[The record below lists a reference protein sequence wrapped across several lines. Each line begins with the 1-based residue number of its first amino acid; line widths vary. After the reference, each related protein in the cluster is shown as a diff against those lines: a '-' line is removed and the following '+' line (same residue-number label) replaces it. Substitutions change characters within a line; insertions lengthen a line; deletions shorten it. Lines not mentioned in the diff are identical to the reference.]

1 MRFTFSLFFFLILF
15 SCSKN
20 KKTQISIFGHAGM
33 GLSIENS
40 LYHDNSKESIELCL
54 ALPNSDGVEVD
65 VQMDK
70 QGELWLYHDEFL
82 DNISSLNGCVNDKIT
97 SEMEQ
102 AFYRT
107 LMKEKL
113 IKLKHVLPLIGENQK
128 LFLDLKITNSCSNQI
143 VDYNLFKESLST
155 LIANDIPNVFV
166 ILSDSSWLKKTADI
180 WPVFYSTDN
189 FHEGYNLLVN
199 YPKALGMVIRNK
211 AIDGSQIESIKSIDK
226 EVYLFDI
233 RSSKGTR
240 EALKKNPNGII
251 TDDIRAALV
260 YK

>member
-1 MRFTFSLFFFLILF
+1 MRFTFNLFFLIILF
-15 SCSKN
+15 SCSKD
-20 KKTQISIFGHAGM
+20 KKTQISVFGHAGM

-54 ALPNSDGVEVD
+54 ALPSSDGVEVD
-65 VQMDK
+65 VQMDN

-82 DNISSLNGCVNDKIT
+82 DNISSLNGCLNDKTT

-102 AFYRT
+102 AFYKT

-143 VDYNLFKESLST
+143 VDFNQFKESLST
-155 LIANDIPNVFV
+155 LLENDTTNVFV
-166 ILSDSSWLKKTADI
+166 ILSDSSWLKKTAEI

-189 FHEGYNLLVN
+189 FYEGYNLLVN
-199 YPKALGMVIRNK
+199 YPKALGIIIRNK
-211 AIDGSQIESIKSIDK
+211 AIESSQIESIQSLDK

-233 RSSKGTR
+233 RSPKSIR
-240 EALKKNPNGII
+240 EAIKKNPNGII

>member
-70 QGELWLYHDEFL
+70 QGELWLYHDELL
-82 DNISSLNGCVNDKIT
+82 DNISNLNGCVNDKIT

-107 LMKEKL
+107 LIKEKL

-128 LFLDLKITNSCSNQI
+128 LFLDLKISNSCSNQI
-143 VDYNLFKESLST
+143 VDFNQFKASLST
-155 LIANDIPNVFV
+155 LMANDMPNVFV
-166 ILSDSSWLKKTADI
+166 ILSDSSWLKKTADV
-180 WPVFYSTDN
+180 WPVLYSTDN

-211 AIDGSQIESIKSIDK
+211 AIDGSQIESIKSLDK

-233 RSSKGTR
+233 RSPKGTR

>member
-1 MRFTFSLFFFLILF
+1 
-15 SCSKN
+15 
-20 KKTQISIFGHAGM
+20 
-33 GLSIENS
+33 
-40 LYHDNSKESIELCL
+40 
-54 ALPNSDGVEVD
+54 
-65 VQMDK
+65 
-70 QGELWLYHDEFL
+70 
-82 DNISSLNGCVNDKIT
+82 
-97 SEMEQ
+97 MEQ

-233 RSSKGTR
+233 RSSKGIR